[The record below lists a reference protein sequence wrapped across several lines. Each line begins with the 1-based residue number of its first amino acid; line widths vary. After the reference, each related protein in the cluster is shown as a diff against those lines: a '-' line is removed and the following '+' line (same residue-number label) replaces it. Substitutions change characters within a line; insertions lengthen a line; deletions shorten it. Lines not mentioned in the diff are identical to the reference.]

1 MGLHQDVLDMLK
13 KTSRTFFIPISHLP
27 SGLQEAVSS
36 AYLCMRAID
45 EIEDHPTLEKHGKM
59 RYLRSIS
66 RLLQAQTSV
75 ATFAHSGF
83 STAYN
88 KQQDTL
94 PEVTLRISEWACYA
108 PEQIAPR
115 IWDATAA
122 MAERMANW
130 VANGWKIRTESDLDS
145 YTFAVAGAI
154 GLLLCDI
161 WAWFDGVQMNRTP
174 AIHFGRG
181 LQAVNILRN
190 RAEDLARGVD
200 FFPTGWTEEQMCQ
213 YAWSHLMQ
221 TEAYALTLPSA
232 PFEALIH
239 IPLALAKATLDAL
252 ARGETKL
259 SRGEVLTILEK
270 IQPRA
275 RGNFPAVSSTYGQPQ
290 GPHPHVPSSPA
301 PTIHGLG
308 GPLRRIVGE
317 PCLGDRYSGER
328 MGVVGP

>member
-1 MGLHQDVLDMLK
+1 MASHQDVIDTLEE
-13 KTSRTFFIPISHLP
+13 TSRTFFIPISHLP

-83 STAYN
+83 STTYN

-130 VANGWKIRTESDLDS
+130 VANGWKIRTEADLDR
-145 YTFAVAGAI
+145 YTFGVAGSV

-161 WAWFDGVQMNRTP
+161 WAWFDGGQLSRVH
-174 AIHFGRG
+174 ALHFGRG

-190 RAEDLARGVD
+190 RGDDLARGVD
-200 FFPTGWTEEQMCQ
+200 FFPTGWTLEHMHS
-213 YAWSHLMQ
+213 YAYRQLSNA
-221 TEAYALTLPSA
+221 EAYANSIA
-232 PFEALIH
+232 SDSVAYFIK
-239 IPLALAKATLDAL
+239 IPLALAYATLDAL
-252 ARGETKL
+252 ARGEAKL
-259 SRGEVLTILEK
+259 SRGAVLQLLEH
-270 IQPRA
+270 INEA
-275 RGNFPAVSSTYGQPQ
+275 
-290 GPHPHVPSSPA
+290 
-301 PTIHGLG
+301 
-308 GPLRRIVGE
+308 
-317 PCLGDRYSGER
+317 
-328 MGVVGP
+328 

>member
-66 RLLQAQTSV
+66 SLLQAQTSV

-83 STAYN
+83 STTYN

-190 RAEDLARGVD
+190 RTEDLARGVD
-200 FFPTGWTEEQMCQ
+200 FFPTGWSREHMQQ
-213 YAWSHLMQ
+213 YAMHNLSQADIYSRSLPPGPFVFFIQ
-221 TEAYALTLPSA
+221 T
-232 PFEALIH
+232 
-239 IPLALAKATLDAL
+239 PLALAYATLEAL
-252 ARGETKL
+252 ARGESKL
-259 SRGEVLTILEK
+259 SRSAVLQLTQQIK
-270 IQPRA
+270 
-275 RGNFPAVSSTYGQPQ
+275 
-290 GPHPHVPSSPA
+290 
-301 PTIHGLG
+301 
-308 GPLRRIVGE
+308 
-317 PCLGDRYSGER
+317 DD
-328 MGVVGP
+328 